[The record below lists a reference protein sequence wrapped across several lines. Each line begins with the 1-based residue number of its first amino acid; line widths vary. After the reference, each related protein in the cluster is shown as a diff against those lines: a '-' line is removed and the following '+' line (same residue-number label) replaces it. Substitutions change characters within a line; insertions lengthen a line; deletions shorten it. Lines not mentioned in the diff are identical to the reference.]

1 MVPCVLAYNSNGD
14 TLMQT
19 RSNKVAKPIKY
30 TAVHIPNA
38 LAALID
44 NLIDSGEFAYSSR
57 SEFVKD
63 ALRRFLEYH
72 GSYPQSGLSLEKT
85 KITLNP
91 SLLNEEADKVIADL
105 NKKIKTLQDLKN
117 VLIQEK
123 TKNNH
128 SNFSSTQV

>member
-1 MVPCVLAYNSNGD
+1 MVPSVIASNSNGD
-14 TLMQT
+14 ILMQT
-19 RSNKVAKPIKY
+19 RSNKAAKSMKY
-30 TAVHIPNA
+30 TTVHIPNA

-44 NLIDSGEFAYSSR
+44 NLIESGEFAYSSR

-105 NKKIKTLQDLKN
+105 NAKIKMFQDLKN
-117 VLIQEK
+117 VFIRG
-123 TKNNH
+123 KN
-128 SNFSSTQV
+128 QK